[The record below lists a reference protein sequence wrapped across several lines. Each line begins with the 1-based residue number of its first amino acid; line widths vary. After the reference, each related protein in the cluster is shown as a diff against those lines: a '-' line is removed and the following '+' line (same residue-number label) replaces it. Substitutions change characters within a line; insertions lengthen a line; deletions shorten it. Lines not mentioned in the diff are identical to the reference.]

1 LLGLCSNNNLKI
13 SGCMFMHKRIHKGTW
28 QSLDGSTVN
37 QIDHFCIS
45 RRWFTAVQDVRAYH
59 GPDVA
64 SDHYLVVAKHKMKLK
79 QRAGRTKKTQAFDV
93 AMLKQP
99 EVETAFD
106 VEVYN
111 RFAILESVDGVED
124 TWSQFK
130 TTIVAV
136 AEKVVRQKR
145 VSRKE
150 RWILDTTWKATDE
163 RKQIKKQ
170 LC

>member
-1 LLGLCSNNNLKI
+1 
-13 SGCMFMHKRIHKGTW
+13 
-28 QSLDGSTVN
+28 
-37 QIDHFCIS
+37 
-45 RRWFTAVQDVRAYH
+45 
-59 GPDVA
+59 
-64 SDHYLVVAKHKMKLK
+64 MKLK